1 MSKKSRPK
9 KKYHQRRIAVPSY
22 IAAMDASVG
31 KTQERGRSEDRLFL
45 LRIAN
50 RTADQDDLI
59 LHCQMFRAA
68 WLLAERMD
76 DDKTIRTCLYEGI
89 EAIGAYLSPNLPD
102 FADKYFENLS
112 QAMEVC
118 RSVLENS
125 GKIERVQAMATVS
138 ENRFT
143 LAMMEK
149 ERKNSS

>member
-1 MSKKSRPK
+1 MSKKPRPK

-22 IAAMDASVG
+22 IAAMDATVG

-50 RTADQDDLI
+50 RTADHNDLI

-76 DDKTIRTCLYEGI
+76 DDKTIRNCLYDGI
-89 EAIGAYLSPNLPD
+89 EAIGAYLSPTISD
-102 FADKYFENLS
+102 FSELYFERLS
-112 QAMEVC
+112 QASEVC

-125 GKIERVQAMATVS
+125 GKIERAQAMTTVL

-143 LAMMEK
+143 LAMMEN
-149 ERKNSS
+149 ERKNSN